1 MPSSRASLTFD
12 FRLRHGMHAL
22 LMHFLRLDAEEPS
35 SVGDADGVRASILG
49 TSRRRLLGLGCDMT
63 EVWWYMRRHSASVVG
78 RLFNPRS

>member
-1 MPSSRASLTFD
+1 
-12 FRLRHGMHAL
+12 MHAL

-63 EVWWYMRRHSASVVG
+63 EVYVSRHSAPVVVKP
-78 RLFNPRS
+78 FNPRS